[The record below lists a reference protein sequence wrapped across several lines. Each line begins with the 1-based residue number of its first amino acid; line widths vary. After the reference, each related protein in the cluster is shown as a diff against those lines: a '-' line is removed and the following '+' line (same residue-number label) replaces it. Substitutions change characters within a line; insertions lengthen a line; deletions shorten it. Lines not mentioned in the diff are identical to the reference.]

1 MPHRFRSLMLLS
13 TLLLASACSR
23 DVSGLYT
30 DLSGITQYEFRS
42 DGQVYISVF
51 GATVSGTYE
60 VASDRVLV
68 TTPQG
73 TVVLLRKDGRL
84 EGPMGLELARVE
96 DE

>member
-1 MPHRFRSLMLLS
+1 MPHRFRSLTLLS
-13 TLLLASACSR
+13 TLLLASACGR

-30 DLSGITQYEFRS
+30 DLTGVTQYEFSS
-42 DGQVYISVF
+42 DGKVYISVF

-73 TVVLLRKDGRL
+73 TVVLLRKHGRL
-84 EGPMGLELARVE
+84 EGPMGLELARAE